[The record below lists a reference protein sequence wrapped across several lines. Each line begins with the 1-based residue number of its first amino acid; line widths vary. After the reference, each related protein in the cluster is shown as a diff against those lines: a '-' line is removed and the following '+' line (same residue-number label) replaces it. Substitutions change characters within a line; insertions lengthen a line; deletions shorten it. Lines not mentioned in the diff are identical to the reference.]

1 MNKTDINKILTETVY
16 TFQPEYSKLHIDPEL
31 IRVAIGYPRNHNDK
45 HIDEMIDEVTRV
57 SKQKLE
63 VKSGYKIYN
72 DIEIYPDRT
81 GMKIGGKE
89 FHTKK
94 IITVQMRKAES
105 VALFLCTIGPQMEHW
120 SKELIKEGQL
130 LKGYIVD
137 AIASESVEQAV
148 EQTHN
153 HLEQQMR
160 EMGLGIT
167 NRFSPGYCKWPVSDQ
182 HVLFSLLPPGFCG
195 ITLTE
200 SSLMLPIKS
209 VSGFI
214 GIGPDAKRQD
224 YACKICD
231 DTTCFRKKFVS

>member
-1 MNKTDINKILTETVY
+1 MTEKKLTLTEQVY
-16 TFQPEYSKLHIDPEL
+16 TYQPDYSDLAIDPEI
-31 IRVAIGYPRNHNDK
+31 IRVAIGYPQNHNDN
-45 HIDEMIDEVTRV
+45 HIDEIIEKVIRI
-57 SKQKLE
+57 SKEKLE
-63 VKSGYKIYN
+63 IKSGYKIYN

-81 GMKIGGKE
+81 GMKIDGKE
-89 FHTKK
+89 FHTQK
-94 IITVQMRKAES
+94 IITSQLRKAES
-105 VALFLCTIGPQMEHW
+105 VALFLCTIGPQMENW
-120 SKELIKEGQL
+120 SNRLIKEGDF

-137 AIASESVEQAV
+137 AIASESVEQAM

-153 HLEQQMR
+153 HLEQHMLK
-160 EMGLGIT
+160 EGLGIT

-200 SSLMLPIKS
+200 TSLMIPIKS

-214 GIGPDAKRQD
+214 GIGRDAKRND

-231 DTTCFRKKFVS
+231 DTTCFRKKNVSR